1 MEHRGWTAGGTLKV
15 AQPGIPFLLPPGYRP
30 RMRFHVLGPLEV
42 LDGGRALDLRGPKQ
56 QILLAHLLLEAN
68 RPVTVERLIEALWGD
83 DPPATARN
91 TLQTHV
97 KNLRKALD
105 AGRIE
110 HRPSGYQLRAEP
122 EEVDLLTF
130 QARLDEAHGLAPH
143 DLAGASETLRR
154 ALDLWRGPAL
164 DGLEATA
171 SLAGETAR
179 LEELRLAAV
188 EERIEADLALGR
200 HRELVPELETLVAR
214 HPFRERLWGQLI
226 VALYRSGRQGDA
238 LTAFARAR
246 ALLADELGID
256 PSHELQR
263 LQQQVLR
270 QDAALDPG
278 GEPLRGYR
286 LLEAIGGGPFGIVH
300 RAYQP
305 EVGREVA
312 VKVIRREIA
321 NHPEFIRR
329 FDVEAQLVARLEH
342 PHIVPLHDYWREPD
356 AAYLVMRYLRGGSLR
371 DELGNGPLAPERA
384 ARLAEQ
390 VALALASAHRQ
401 GVVHRDVKPENVLFD
416 EDGNAYLTD
425 FGIAKDLVDPAEA
438 SGIGDSLAWYVSP
451 EEARGETVS
460 ALVDLYGLGLVLHE
474 SLAGRHPFTGSS
486 PAELL
491 ERHAHEPLP
500 QLRWVRPELPA
511 PLDEVLARATSKDP
525 DRRYPDV
532 LAFAEAFRAA
542 ATSSRKLGPVAERRN
557 PYKGLRPFDEADAG
571 DFFGR
576 DAACRDLLARLG
588 DERDGSRFVAVV
600 GPSGGGKSSLVRAGL
615 VPALRRGALPGSD
628 RWFVVAFVPGEHPF
642 EELDAALERI
652 AVDARSDRVQRM
664 EAQDGGLL
672 HMAEEILPDGEGEL
686 LLVIDQFEEVFTL
699 VRDEERR
706 ARFLRAIVTAATD
719 PRSRVRI
726 VATLRADFYDR
737 PLQYRS
743 FGELLGARTYVVTP
757 LSPAELERAIAGPA
771 EAVGVAVDPSLV
783 GEIVAEVA
791 DRPAA
796 LPLLQYVLTETF
808 DGRGDSTLTFEAY
821 RELGGVSGALAQRAE
836 ELYLGLSPSQRE
848 AARQLF
854 LRLVGPTD
862 GGTDDTRRRLARS
875 ELVSV
880 EGDRAAMESVIDTF
894 GARRLLSFDRDPE
907 TRGPTVEVAHEALL
921 REWSRLRG
929 WIESAREDLRV
940 HARLSAAAAEWFEAG
955 RSPDYLLTGGRLD
968 QAEERTTTSSI
979 GLTERE
985 REYLEASVARRD
997 AERGVE
1003 RERQEREARLE
1014 RRAFVRMRALVAVLT
1029 VASLV
1034 AAALTVIAVDRASD
1048 VGQERDFARVSALSH
1063 ASISNMR
1070 TDPELAVVLALHA
1083 VNLASALGR
1092 PVPAEAVEA
1101 LHWAMQSARI
1111 EYPEPDG
1118 PTAVLVGPLGEQ
1130 GVLDLPLSQLFE
1142 QARSQVTREL
1152 RPSECER
1159 FLGTP
1164 ECPLLPAGA
1173 PHGLRAEP
1181 VPALHRAPAQPLEGT
1196 EVTMLWQNVH
1206 QDPALLEPLLLELRR
1221 FKARTGIKVTLVDL
1235 PEIQTWISSRDVR
1248 SAPPDIAFAIPGV
1261 IGDLARDDHLVDL
1274 GAYVD
1279 LEQLRA
1285 DQSPYLVSLGTVDAD
1300 GSWPSED
1307 GGLFGAFVQLSVKSL
1322 IWYPVPELDTAG
1334 YDIPRTLDELME
1346 LGRRLIR
1353 DGRTPWCLGFES
1365 GPGASGWPGTDWIE
1379 NLVLAEAGGET
1390 YDAWTFHRLTFDSAP
1405 VRHAFERFGDIAF
1418 TGGSVNGGP
1427 AGALR
1432 ASIWDAQLPMIDD
1445 PPGCWLY
1452 LQATFAEHFLPPGSS
1467 GSVTDIFPFPSASGR
1482 FPGLIGGGEMVAA
1495 FSDRPEVR
1503 EVVRFLLGPDFGAEM
1518 TREGTGFM
1526 IANRRFDLAN
1536 YSPFLR
1542 RQAEHLHE
1550 ALAADA
1556 FRFDASDLM
1565 PPSIGAD
1572 NFFDA
1577 MMTYL
1582 ERGPE
1587 SLDRVLARLDAA
1599 WPDEV

>member
-1 MEHRGWTAGGTLKV
+1 MQFR
-15 AQPGIPFLLPPGYRP
+15 
-30 RMRFHVLGPLEV
+30 VLGPLEA
-42 LDGGRALDLRGPKQ
+42 LDGGRALDLGGPKQ
-56 QILLAHLLLEAN
+56 RILLAHLLLRAN
-68 RPVTVERLIEALWGD
+68 RTVAVERLIEAVWGD

-110 HRPSGYQLRAEP
+110 HRPSGYLLRAEP

-130 QARLDEAHGLAPH
+130 EARLDEARGLAPH

-164 DGLEATA
+164 DGLGETA
-171 SLAGETAR
+171 PLAGEAAR
-179 LEELRLAAV
+179 LEELRLAAT
-188 EERIEADLALGR
+188 EDRIEADLALGR

-214 HPFRERLWGQLI
+214 HPFRERLWGQLM

-238 LTAFARAR
+238 LAAFVRAR
-246 ALLADELGID
+246 DLLAEELGID
-256 PSHELQR
+256 PSPELRR

-270 QDAALDPG
+270 QDVALEPG

-286 LLEAIGGGPFGIVH
+286 LLEAIGEGSFGVVH
-300 RAYQP
+300 RAFQP

-312 VKVIRREIA
+312 VKVVRRELA
-321 NHPEFIRR
+321 NHPDFIRR

-342 PHIVPLHDYWREPD
+342 PHIVPLYDYWREPD

-371 DELGNGPLAPERA
+371 DQLGNGPLELERA
-384 ARLAEQ
+384 ARVAEQ
-390 VALALASAHRQ
+390 VALALSSAHRQ
-401 GVVHRDVKPENVLFD
+401 DVVHRDVKPENVLFD
-416 EDGNAYLTD
+416 QDGNAYLTD
-425 FGIAKDLVDPAEA
+425 FGIAKDLVASAEA
-438 SGIGDSLAWYVSP
+438 SGIDPSMGWYVSP
-451 EEARGETVS
+451 EEARGEPVS
-460 ALVDLYGLGLVLHE
+460 ALVDVYGLGLVLHE

-491 ERHAHEPLP
+491 ERQAREPLP
-500 QLRWVRPELPA
+500 PLRSVRPELPEA
-511 PLDEVLARATSKDP
+511 LDEVLARSTAKDP
-525 DRRYPDV
+525 GERYPDV

-542 ATSSRKLGPVAERRN
+542 ATSTRTLAPVVERRN

-576 DAACRDLLARLG
+576 EAACRDLLARLG
-588 DERDGSRFVAVV
+588 EEGDGSRFVAVV
-600 GPSGGGKSSLVRAGL
+600 GPSGSGKSSLVRAGV
-615 VPALRRGALPGSD
+615 VPALRRGALLGSD
-628 RWFVVAFVPGEHPF
+628 RWFVAAFVPGEHPF
-642 EELDAALERI
+642 QELDAALERI
-652 AVDARSDRVQRM
+652 AVDAGSDRVERM
-664 EAQDGGLL
+664 QAEAGGLL
-672 HMAEEILPDGEGEL
+672 HVAEEILPGGEGEL

-706 ARFLRAIVTAATD
+706 ARFLGAIVAAATD

-737 PLQYRS
+737 PLLYRS
-743 FGELLGARTYVVTP
+743 FGELLGARTYVLTP
-757 LSPAELERAIAGPA
+757 LSPAELERAVAGPA
-771 EAVGVAVDPSLV
+771 EVVGIAVEPSLV

-796 LPLLQYVLTETF
+796 LPLLQYVLTEAF
-808 DGRGDSTLTFEAY
+808 EGRSDSTLTLEAY
-821 RELGGVSGALAQRAE
+821 RELGGVSGALARRAE
-836 ELYLGLSPSQRE
+836 ELFLGLGHAQRE

-862 GGTDDTRRRLARS
+862 GGSDDTRRRVARS

-880 EGDRAAMESVIDTF
+880 EGDGAAVESVIDTF

-921 REWSRLRG
+921 REWARLRG

-940 HARLSAAAAEWFEAG
+940 HARLSAAAAEWLDAG
-955 RSPDYLLTGGRLD
+955 RSPDYLLAGGRLD
-968 QAEERTTTSSI
+968 QAEERTTVSSI
-979 GLTERE
+979 RLTERE

-997 AERGVE
+997 AERAVE
-1003 RERQEREARLE
+1003 HERQAREARLE
-1014 RRAFVRMRALVAVLT
+1014 RRAFVRMRALVAVLA

-1034 AAALTVIAVDRASD
+1034 AATLTIVAVQ
-1048 VGQERDFARVSALSH
+1048 GERDFQRERDLARVSSLSR
-1063 ASISNMR
+1063 ASVSNLR

-1083 VNLASALGR
+1083 VNLAAALER

-1130 GVLDLPLSQLFE
+1130 GILDLPLSQLFE
-1142 QARSQVTREL
+1142 QGRSQVTREL
-1152 RPSECER
+1152 RPFECER

-1164 ECPLLPAGA
+1164 ECPMLPARA
-1173 PHGLRAEP
+1173 AHGLRAEP
-1181 VPALHRAPAQPLEGT
+1181 LPTLHRTPAQPLEGT

-1206 QDPALLEPLLLELRR
+1206 QDPRLLEPLLLELRR
-1221 FKARTGIKVTLVDL
+1221 FEARTGIEVTLVDL
-1235 PEIQTWISSRDVR
+1235 PEIQTWISRRDVGGD
-1248 SAPPDIAFAIPGV
+1248 PPDIAFAIPSV
-1261 IGDLARDDHLVDL
+1261 VADLAGGDHLVDL
-1274 GAYVD
+1274 GVFVD

-1285 DQSPYLVSLGTVDAD
+1285 DQSPYLVSLGTVDPD
-1300 GSWPSED
+1300 GSWPAED
-1307 GGLFGAFVQLSVKSL
+1307 GGLFGAFVQLNVKSL
-1322 IWYPVPELDTAG
+1322 IWYPAPELQAAG
-1334 YDIPRTLDELME
+1334 YDIPRTLDELAE
-1346 LGRRLIR
+1346 LGRRLMR
-1353 DGRTPWCLGFES
+1353 DGRTPWCLGLES
-1365 GPGASGWPGTDWIE
+1365 GPDASGWQGTDWIE
-1379 NLVLAEAGGET
+1379 NLVLAEAGGEA
-1390 YDAWTFHRLTFDSAP
+1390 YDAWSFHRLPFDSVP
-1405 VRHAFERFGDIAF
+1405 VRRAFERFADIAF
-1418 TGGSVNGGP
+1418 TEGSVNGGP
-1427 AGALR
+1427 DGALR

-1452 LQATFAEHFLPPGSS
+1452 LQASFAEQFLPPGSS
-1467 GSVTDIFPFPSASGR
+1467 GSVTDVFPFPSASGR

-1503 EVVRFLLGPDFGAEM
+1503 EVVRLLLGPDFGTEM
-1518 TREGTGFM
+1518 TREGNGFL
-1526 IANRRFDLAN
+1526 IANRRFELAN
-1536 YSPFLR
+1536 YSPFQR
-1542 RQAEHLHE
+1542 RQAEYLHE

-1565 PPSIGAD
+1565 PPSIGAGD
-1572 NFFDA
+1572 FLDA

-1582 ERGPE
+1582 EHGPE
-1587 SLDRVLARLDAA
+1587 SLDRILARLDAA
-1599 WPDEV
+1599 WPDEPVGDGPTDA